1 MDLVLSLIREISM
14 KNTNQSLKKGE
25 EKEYSTRKL
34 IEEDLFNHIIWASR
48 IRRPWGFL
56 FDCIGRP
63 NKLGFT
69 YWVGSFQGKGIIDDV
84 KDKLQENDLAFL

>member
-34 IEEDLFNHIIWASR
+34 IEEDLFNHI
-48 IRRPWGFL
+48 
-56 FDCIGRP
+56 
-63 NKLGFT
+63 
-69 YWVGSFQGKGIIDDV
+69 GKGIIDDV

>member
-1 MDLVLSLIREISM
+1 M

-34 IEEDLFNHIIWASR
+34 IEEDLFNHIIWA
-48 IRRPWGFL
+48 
-56 FDCIGRP
+56 
-63 NKLGFT
+63 
-69 YWVGSFQGKGIIDDV
+69 FQGKGIIDDV